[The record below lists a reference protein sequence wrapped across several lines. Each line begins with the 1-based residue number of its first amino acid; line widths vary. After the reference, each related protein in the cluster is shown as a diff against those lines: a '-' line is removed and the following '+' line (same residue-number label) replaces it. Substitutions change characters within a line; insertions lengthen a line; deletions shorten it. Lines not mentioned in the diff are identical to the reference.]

1 MAKPYK
7 EGIGWCVR
15 CLYKGHDIFV
25 SGKSSAE
32 EAEQELWAVKES
44 IRKKGIARHGG
55 SKKKTLAHAMQLYGI
70 EVLPALKGA
79 AQLVRRIN
87 RYLRAQHLPTLV
99 VTPAPA
105 PSNHH
110 FVVSTKPAGSERK
123 IPNGLHI
130 HRRDLLTKTADSDKF
145 RDVLATKS
153 FDDIVHADVQGF
165 VHALS
170 KDGVAAA
177 TVANEVALLSAV
189 FKHSKKRWN
198 WLPWRENPCHGL
210 DKPTVDN
217 VRKRV
222 LKKEEQELLDA
233 AFADAKNQSARHLYV
248 LLRETAMRVSEPL
261 MGARWCDVDWDD
273 CILHLRDSKNGA
285 RDVPLS
291 PKAIEAL
298 RALQDLAQSGP
309 DDPLVHISYEAMKAC
324 LRRACDKAGIEDLN
338 VHDLRRTGATRMG
351 KKTGNLFLV
360 QALTGHKTLAMVER
374 YVQVTAADAVA
385 VLHEPEPSVTVAAPA
400 PVQSAQPAQG
410 ALLSLSAEQL
420 QAMVAQAVTSAMG
433 AAQAPTLPA
442 AQPSNASAF
451 VRAA

>member
-7 EGIGWCVR
+7 EGSYWSAR

-32 EAEQELWAVKES
+32 EAEAEVWALKDA
-44 IRKKGIARHGG
+44 IKKKGAACHGG
-55 SKKKTLAHAMQLYGI
+55 PKKKSLAQAMQLYGI
-70 EVLPALKGA
+70 EVLPKLKGA

-99 VTPAPA
+99 VTRAPA
-105 PSNHH
+105 ESNHH
-110 FVVSTKPAGSERK
+110 FVVSTEPACGERRV
-123 IPNGLHI
+123 PNGLHK
-130 HRRDLLTKTADSDKF
+130 HRRALLTKTADSNKR
-145 RDVLATKS
+145 RDVLATTPFEGVS
-153 FDDIVHADVQGF
+153 HAVVQEF
-165 VHALS
+165 VDELS
-170 KDGVAAA
+170 REGVAAA
-177 TVANEVALLSAV
+177 TIANEVALLSAV
-189 FKHSKKRWN
+189 FKHAKKRWN

-210 DKPTVDN
+210 TKPKVDN
-217 VRKRV
+217 VRTRV
-222 LKKEEQELLDA
+222 LKTQEQELLDA
-233 AFADAKNQSARHLYV
+233 AFADATNQSARHLYV

-261 MGARWCDVDWDD
+261 MGARWVDVDWND

-324 LRRACDKAGIEDLN
+324 LRRACEKAGIEDLN

-374 YVQVTAADAVA
+374 YVHVSAADAVA
-385 VLHEPEPSVTVAAPA
+385 VLHEPEPPVTAAAPA
-400 PVQSAQPAQG
+400 PAQPAQS
-410 ALLSLSAEQL
+410 ALLSLSPEQL

-433 AAQAPTLPA
+433 AAQVPTLLA
-442 AQPSNASAF
+442 SQRSNASAF